1 MNVLTMAQQ
10 INKFSILVPAS
21 RTTVSQRMIALKG
34 QYVGMTEYQIKRGFK
49 TGLSER
55 MIDGLEKYFEAT
67 AREDGSHY
75 SISYGSFSRLEVYTG
90 DNEKTLICESESDM
104 GIFDRMPEEEANAM
118 VLDTNKRFRQYLE
131 YVTGYNTKERK
142 KNAEKAAKKSN

>member
-1 MNVLTMAQQ
+1 
-10 INKFSILVPAS
+10 
-21 RTTVSQRMIALKG
+21 
-34 QYVGMTEYQIKRGFK
+34 MTEYPIKRGFK

-55 MIDGLEKYFEAT
+55 MRDGLEKYFAVSGRQE
-67 AREDGSHY
+67 GSHY

-90 DNEKTLICESESDM
+90 GKESTLICESESDM
-104 GIFDRMPEEEANAM
+104 GIFDRMPEEEANAV

-142 KNAEKAAKKSN
+142 KNAEKAAKKG